1 MGYSAAGG
9 SDTVEDLAV
18 VKKAGWAT
26 PPYPASK
33 IRRPGKR
40 SAAGDQMALT

>member
-18 VKKAGWAT
+18 VKK
-26 PPYPASK
+26 
-33 IRRPGKR
+33 PGGD
-40 SAAGDQMALT
+40 SALPGL